1 MYVDATGPGGG
12 VRSAYEVNVRL
23 DYLLADIQ
31 DTRER
36 IRTAYYADLFLMMAN
51 DSRSGTTATEIA
63 ERHEEKLLMLGP
75 VLERLHNELLSPLI
89 DITFERMASAG
100 ILPPPPPEIAGR
112 ELNIEFIS
120 TLAQAQRAVA
130 AAGTDRLLGTLG
142 SLMAMKPDI
151 VDKVDLDQVIDD
163 YGGLFGVNPKI
174 IVPDEIVAERR
185 AERAKAQ
192 QAAEQGVAMA
202 QAAESA
208 KTVGE
213 INPGGV
219 RDVLNMFQGYNSPS
233 ATEIA

>member
-1 MYVDATGPGGG
+1 MT
-12 VRSAYEVNVRL
+12 
-23 DYLLADIQ
+23 
-31 DTRER
+31 
-36 IRTAYYADLFLMMAN
+36 
-51 DSRSGTTATEIA
+51 
-63 ERHEEKLLMLGP
+63 
-75 VLERLHNELLSPLI
+75 LE
-89 DITFERMASAG
+89 
-100 ILPPPPPEIAGR
+100 EIAGR

-142 SLMAMKPDI
+142 SLMQMKPDT

-185 AERAKAQ
+185 AARAQAQ
-192 QAAEQGVAMA
+192 QAAEQGAAMA

-208 KTVGE
+208 AKVASVDAT
-213 INPGGV
+213 NA

-233 ATEIA
+233 ASEIA